1 MAEPQRPQASP
12 AVRRNQVKRRFSDGE
27 IALGTW
33 VGLADPALV
42 EIIGLAGFDAA
53 GINLEHAAFDL
64 DLVRQM
70 IVAAE
75 AVGIA
80 PIVRI
85 PAGAWD
91 LALRVLDAGAQGIQ
105 VSRVPDARTAEL
117 AVQAVRYAPLGRRG
131 ALGHSRAARFGAIP
145 WAEYA
150 PAANAETLLI
160 VMLEDAGALGH
171 VEEIAAVEG
180 VDLVMVGAADLA
192 ESLGLAANHPELKL
206 ALQDVARRIHSVG
219 RARMGFTLG
228 HPFLTLSVD
237 EMRQLGVAYAN
248 VSPHPE
254 VLLRNALTESV
265 ARIRTEWQAGQ

>member
-1 MAEPQRPQASP
+1 MPEPRSP
-12 AVRRNQVKRRFSDGE
+12 SVAMRRNAVKQRFAAGE
-27 IALGTW
+27 IALGSW
-33 VGLADPALV
+33 VGFADPALV

-53 GINLEHAAFDL
+53 GLNLEHAAFDL

-70 IVAAE
+70 IIAAE

-105 VSRVPDARTAEL
+105 VSRVPDAQTAAH
-117 AVQAVRYAPLGRRG
+117 AVEAVRYAPVGRRG

-145 WAEYA
+145 WEQYA
-150 PAANAETLLI
+150 KAANEETLLI
-160 VMLEDAGALGH
+160 VMLEDRKALENA
-171 VEEIAAVEG
+171 EEIAAVEG
-180 VDLVMVGAADLA
+180 VDVVMVGAADLS
-192 ESLGLAANHPELKL
+192 ESLGLAPNDPGLKV
-206 ALQDVARRIHSVG
+206 ALEDVAARILAVG
-219 RARMGFTLG
+219 RARLGFTLG

-237 EMRQLGVAYAN
+237 ELRALGVSYAN

-254 VLLRNALTESV
+254 VLLRKVLSETV
-265 ARIRTEWQAGQ
+265 ARIRADWQAQP